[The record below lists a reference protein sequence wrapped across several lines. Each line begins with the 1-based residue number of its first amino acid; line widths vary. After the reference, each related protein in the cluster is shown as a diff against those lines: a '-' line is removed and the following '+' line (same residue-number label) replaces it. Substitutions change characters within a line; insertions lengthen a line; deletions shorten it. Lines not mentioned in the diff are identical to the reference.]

1 MNHKILVIDDEPDIR
16 QLLSITLSRMGL
28 SAYCVGNIKTAYDA
42 LKEHEF
48 SLCLSDLRLPD
59 GSGLDFVQSAQ
70 KQYPS
75 LPIIVITA
83 HGSMDIAVTAMK
95 YGAFDFIN
103 KPVDLHYLR
112 TLITSAISSRVQ
124 TAPNLELIPEIIGG
138 SSTTI
143 ALKEKIIK
151 VSRSQAPVFIFGESG
166 SGKELVARAIHNHS
180 SRKEQPF
187 IAVNCGAIPK
197 ELMESEFFG
206 HTKGSFTGAS
216 QDKQG
221 LFQAANGGTLLLD
234 EIADL
239 PLDMQVKLLRAIQQK
254 MIRPI
259 GSQSEHAIDVRILSA
274 THQNLSEAVA
284 KGTFRSDLFYRINV
298 IEIAVPALRERT
310 DDIDH
315 LSHFILDKIASQNA
329 VNHYYIS
336 DNAIEL
342 LKTYHFPGNIRELEN
357 ILERAC
363 ALAEDHNINTEN
375 LLFSEK
381 MLSQLTEPTDK
392 SINTDSSLEKGN
404 INQETAHYDPET
416 EPLDQYLDSIEK
428 NILFNT
434 LEKNRWNRTAAAKEL
449 GMTFRS
455 LRYRLKKLKLDI
467 DKQDKNI
474 K

>member
-16 QLLSITLSRMGL
+16 QLLSITLSRMGFTP
-28 SAYCVGNIKTAYDA
+28 YCAGNIKHATAI
-42 LKEHEF
+42 LNEEEF
-48 SLCLSDLRLPD
+48 SLCLSDLKLPD
-59 GSGLDFVQSAQ
+59 GSGLDFVKAAQ
-70 KQYPS
+70 VTHPN

-112 TLITSAISSRVQ
+112 TLITNALSSQ
-124 TAPNLELIPEIIGG
+124 SPMAPTSELIPEIIGE
-138 SSTTI
+138 SVTTL

-166 SGKELVARAIHNHS
+166 SGKELVARAIHSHS

-206 HTKGSFTGAS
+206 HTKGSFTGAT

-221 LFQAANGGTLLLD
+221 LFQAADGGTLLLD

-254 MIRPI
+254 MIRPV
-259 GSQSEHAIDVRILSA
+259 GSQSEKSIDVRIVSA

-284 KGTFRSDLFYRINV
+284 KGVFRSDLFYRINV
-298 IEIAVPALRERT
+298 IEISVPPLRQRI
-310 DDIDH
+310 DDIH
-315 LSHFILDKIASQNA
+315 LLSHFILEKIAKQNA
-329 VNHYYIS
+329 LTSYQIS
-336 DNAIEL
+336 DAAIQL
-342 LKTYHFPGNIRELEN
+342 LETYNFPGNIRELEN

-363 ALAEDHNINTEN
+363 ALAEDNKIHTDN
-375 LLFSEK
+375 LLFSEQ
-381 MLSQLTEPTDK
+381 MLSNIEKQLPSDSNQVFATKEI
-392 SINTDSSLEKGN
+392 SIEHGLHNTYNEELES
-404 INQETAHYDPET
+404 I
-416 EPLDQYLDSIEK
+416 DQHLDSIEK
-428 NILFNT
+428 NILLT
-434 LEKNRWNRTAAAKEL
+434 ALEKYRWNRTTTAKAL
-449 GMTFRS
+449 GISFRS
-455 LRYRLKKLKLDI
+455 LRYRLKKLHI
-467 DKQDKNI
+467 DVDNTP
-474 K
+474 

>member
-16 QLLSITLSRMGL
+16 QLLSITLTRMGFT
-28 SAYCVGNIKTAYDA
+28 AYCAENIKRATAI
-42 LKEHEF
+42 LNEQEF
-48 SLCLSDLRLPD
+48 SLCLSDLKLPD
-59 GSGLDFVQSAQ
+59 GSGLDFVKAAQ
-70 KQYPS
+70 ITHPN

-112 TLITSAISSRVQ
+112 TLITNALSSQ
-124 TAPNLELIPEIIGG
+124 SPLTPTSELIPEIIGE
-138 SSTTI
+138 STTTL

-166 SGKELVARAIHNHS
+166 SGKELVARAIHTHS

-206 HTKGSFTGAS
+206 HTKGSFTGAT

-221 LFQAANGGTLLLD
+221 LFKAADGGTLLLD

-259 GSQSEHAIDVRILSA
+259 GAQSEEAIDVRIVSA
-274 THQNLSEAVA
+274 THQNLSAAVA
-284 KGTFRSDLFYRINV
+284 KGLFRSDLFYRINV
-298 IEIAVPALRERT
+298 IEISVPPLRKRT
-310 DDIDH
+310 NDINV
-315 LSHFILDKIASQNA
+315 LSHFILEKIAKQNSLSRY
-329 VNHYYIS
+329 HIS
-336 DNAIEL
+336 DDAIQS
-342 LKTYHFPGNIRELEN
+342 LKNYSFPGNIRELEN

-363 ALAEDHNINTEN
+363 ALTEDNKINTDN
-375 LLFSEK
+375 LLFSEQT
-381 MLSQLTEPTDK
+381 LSHLIEQTSSDTHHTATHTTAVESKLSANYDEELE
-392 SINTDSSLEKGN
+392 SIDQYLEKIEKEILLSSLEK
-404 INQETAHYDPET
+404 
-416 EPLDQYLDSIEK
+416 S
-428 NILFNT
+428 
-434 LEKNRWNRTAAAKEL
+434 RWNRTATAKSL
-449 GMTFRS
+449 GISFRS
-455 LRYRLKKLKLDI
+455 LRYRLQKLQI
-467 DKQDKNI
+467 DVDNTP
-474 K
+474 